1 MSWASALKKTTPT
14 AAAAEF
20 AAVLPDVPLHVPNRD
35 LIVTIDFE
43 TYFDAD
49 YTLRKMS
56 TSEYVRDSRFKVHM
70 VGIKIGR
77 KKTVVVP
84 GARAARAL
92 KEIPW
97 SLMSLLCHNTAFDGF
112 ILSHHY
118 GIVPK
123 FYYDTLSMARGM
135 LKNDISAGLD
145 DVARHFSLGN
155 KLPDV
160 LDSSKGVLELP
171 KALYADMAEYC
182 KTDVDL
188 TPLVFDKLLAM
199 GYPQEEIEL
208 IDQAVRMFCDP
219 VLRVDIPRVEAEH
232 AREVAARRD
241 TLLSVLGGPK
251 EVARRRLLGE
261 SIDDMLE
268 AARKVVAGSESF
280 ANLLRAEK
288 VDPPRKI
295 SPAWLKKPTAE
306 RDDDDPKKFA
316 YAFAKTDLEFLRLL
330 AHKSERVRTL
340 VNARLAIK
348 STINET
354 RAVRFLNAG
363 ANGCALPV
371 LLNYGGA
378 HTHRFSAGNKMNMQN
393 LPRGG
398 ELRKAILAPKGHRV
412 VVVDSGQIEA
422 RVNGWLW
429 QQLDLL
435 EGFRLQ
441 DTGADRDVYCKF
453 ADHVY
458 GRTVIKDNDPQE
470 RQVGKIGV
478 LGLGYQM
485 GAPRLQDT
493 LAIGNMGPPIFMS
506 LDQCKK
512 IVSTYRRLNYAIVN
526 GWGRCGRII
535 GDMHAGSEGGYGPLV
550 WDKNRIHLPNGMQL
564 KYPQLHRK
572 SDLEDGDEGGS
583 QWQYM
588 RKGEPVKIYG
598 GMLCENIV
606 QALARIIVA
615 HQLIVISRSY
625 RVVMFSHDEVVTVVK
640 NRHADRA
647 LEHMLKVMKTPLEW
661 CADLPLFAEG
671 GHADNYSK

>member
-1 MSWASALKKTTPT
+1 MAWASALKN
-14 AAAAEF
+14 AALAPAAPGF
-20 AAVLPDVPLHVPNRD
+20 SIALPEVPLHVPNPD

-97 SLMSLLCHNTAFDGF
+97 SLMSLMCHNTAFDGF
-112 ILSHHY
+112 ILSHHF

-135 LKNDISAGLD
+135 LKNDIGAGLD
-145 DVARHFSLGN
+145 EVARYFGLGN

-160 LDSSKGVLELP
+160 LEQSKGVPVLD
-171 KALYADMAEYC
+171 KALYKKMADYC
-182 KTDVDL
+182 AVDVDL
-188 TPLVFDKLLAM
+188 TPQVFDKLLAM
-199 GYPQEEIEL
+199 SFPQEEIEL
-208 IDQAVRMFCDP
+208 IDQAIRMFCDP
-219 VLRVDIPRVEAEH
+219 VLRVDIPRVQAEH
-232 AREVAARRD
+232 TREVEARRAM
-241 TLLSVLGGPK
+241 LLSVLGDAP
-251 EVARRRLLGE
+251 ARVEQRLNGVDIE
-261 SIDDMLE
+261 ERLE
-268 AARKVVAGSESF
+268 AARKVIAGSESF
-280 ANLLRAEK
+280 ASLLRKEK
-288 VDPPRKI
+288 VEPPRKI
-295 SPAWLKKPTAE
+295 SPAWLKKPPAE
-306 RDDDDPKKFA
+306 RDDEDPKKFA
-316 YAFAKTDLEFLRLL
+316 YAFAKSDLEFLRLL
-330 AHKSERVRTL
+330 SHKSERVRTL
-340 VNARLAIK
+340 VNARLMVK

-363 ANGCALPV
+363 ANGHALPV

-398 ELRKAILAPKGHRV
+398 ELRKSILAPKGHQI

-429 QQLDLL
+429 RQLDLL

-458 GRTVIKDNDPQE
+458 GRPIIKDNDPQE

-485 GAPRLQDT
+485 GAPKLQDT
-493 LAIGNMGPPIFMS
+493 LALGNMGPPIFMS
-506 LDQCKK
+506 LDECKK
-512 IVSTYRRLNYAIVN
+512 IVNTYRRLNYAIVN
-526 GWGRCGRII
+526 GWARCGRVI
-535 GDMHAGSEGGYGPLV
+535 GDMHSGSEGGYGPLL
-550 WDKNRIHLPNGMQL
+550 WGKGFIRLPNGMLL

-572 SDLEDGDEGGS
+572 GDLDENAEDAS

-588 RKGEPVKIYG
+588 RKGEPTKIYG
-598 GMLCENIV
+598 GLLCENLV

-615 HQLIVISRSY
+615 HQLIMISRKY

-640 NRHADRA
+640 NREAERA
-647 LEHMLKVMKTPLEW
+647 LEFMLTAMKTPLEW

-671 GHADNYSK
+671 GFAENYSK